1 MSVNP
6 RTKGV
11 VSKHG
16 HHNLTE
22 VPVGFSSHGKAFGS
36 LQIHKQSTWLSP
48 QALSESA
55 SSFPPFG
62 QSQKRRNINGTTRNF
77 IAVPFV
83 PTKNVVSA

>member
-22 VPVGFSSHGKAFGS
+22 VPAEFSSHGKAFGS
-36 LQIHKQSTWLSP
+36 LQVQHGFPVIIT
-48 QALSESA
+48 ATMTESA

-77 IAVPFV
+77 IAVP
-83 PTKNVVSA
+83 